1 MRISLVYIFG
11 YFVVLLRTSWYFL
24 VLLGTQGGG
33 EQKGRLEW
41 ENHLWS
47 VLRHSSTS
55 NPIQNQNNTL
65 QCQKTPERGEA
76 KRKNY
81 LCCVTGTS
89 LYFCVF
95 LGTFGYSKYPF
106 NKHTREGLES
116 TCVVSLAADDR
127 LSRSPASH

>member
-65 QCQKTPERGEA
+65 HFPEMSKDPR
-76 KRKNY
+76 KRRSEKEELPV
-81 LCCVTGTS
+81 LCHW
-89 LYFCVF
+89 YFFVLLC
-95 LGTFGYSKYPF
+95 LFGYF
-106 NKHTREGLES
+106 RVL
-116 TCVVSLAADDR
+116 
-127 LSRSPASH
+127 